1 MSLDK
6 KDQQQ
11 AYLTRITKN
20 YEVATENYSKA
31 QEALNQAKALKI
43 KAARELADY
52 KELVANKQE

>member
-20 YEVATENYSKA
+20 FELATENSTKA
-31 QEALNQAKALKI
+31 QEALNQAKALQI

-52 KELVANKQE
+52 KKLVVNKQD